1 MKIRKLA
8 AIDIGS
14 NAMRLLINFV
24 YEEPGQLPI
33 FNKTSIVRM
42 PIRLG
47 HDVFLEGEI
56 SEANVERISDA
67 MQAYALMMKVYEV
80 EHYRAFATSA
90 MREAL
95 NGTAIV
101 EQVKQRTGVQIEII
115 DGKTESELVFST
127 ELGAFIQN
135 DKSYLYVDVGGGS
148 TELTLLKNGKVVTS
162 QSFQVGTVRL
172 LENRVEKGT
181 FSFMKQWI
189 EENIQEE
196 VELIGTGGNINHVFK
211 YSGTKI
217 GKPLN
222 AQYLYDQYNALQ
234 SLTSDERMHDFNM
247 KPDRADVVVYALEI
261 YTNVIRWSKTTI
273 IHVPKIG
280 LSDGMIRVLYKEI
293 SNQ

>member
-14 NAMRLLINFV
+14 NAMRLLINFI
-24 YEEPGQLPI
+24 YEEPGKEPI

-47 HDVFLEGEI
+47 HDVFLDGKI
-56 SEANVERISDA
+56 SDKNSERIVDA
-67 MQAYALMMKVYEV
+67 MQAFALMMKVYEV
-80 EHYRAFATSA
+80 EQYRAFATSA

-95 NGTAIV
+95 NGENI
-101 EQVKQRTGVQIEII
+101 VKQVRDKTGVNIEII

-127 ELGAFIQN
+127 ELSSFILPEK
-135 DKSYLYVDVGGGS
+135 DYLYVDVGGGS
-148 TELTLLKNGKVVTS
+148 TELTLLQNGKVAHS

-181 FSFMKQWI
+181 FDLMHQWI
-189 EENIQEE
+189 EDHIKQPI
-196 VELIGTGGNINHVFK
+196 ELIGSGGNINHVYK
-211 YSGTKI
+211 YSGTKY
-217 GKPLN
+217 GKPLSSK
-222 AQYLYDQYNALQ
+222 YLNDHFKILQ
-234 SLTSDERMHDFNM
+234 ELTSDERMHNFNM

-261 YTNVIRWSKTTI
+261 YTNVAKWSKATT

-280 LSDGMIRVLYKEI
+280 LSDGMIRILYRDLYK
-293 SNQ
+293 

>member
-1 MKIRKLA
+1 
-8 AIDIGS
+8 
-14 NAMRLLINFV
+14 
-24 YEEPGQLPI
+24 
-33 FNKTSIVRM
+33 
-42 PIRLG
+42 
-47 HDVFLEGEI
+47 
-56 SEANVERISDA
+56 

-261 YTNVIRWSKTTI
+261 YTNVIRWSKTAI